1 MQYQIE
7 FNKTA
12 SKELLKINTQDRN
25 RIVTKVSN
33 LTADPLPHGSKKLVG
48 LNNYHRIRVGNYR
61 VIYKIEND
69 RLVILVIAV
78 GHRREVYRG
87 F

>member
-1 MQYQIE
+1 VQYQIE

-12 SKELLKINTQDRN
+12 SKELLKISAQDRN
-25 RIVTKVSN
+25 RIAVKISN
-33 LTADPLPHGSKKLVG
+33 LAANPLPVGSKKLAG
-48 LNNYHRIRVGNYR
+48 LNSYYRIRIGNYR

-69 RLVILVIAV
+69 RLVILVVAV